1 MTLVGKI
8 FTVLVLIMSIAFMM
22 LAVTVFATHRN
33 WRDMVVQP
41 DGLKSQIEALSKT
54 NAELRIEISRAKDQI
69 ALEQA
74 ARRFALAAGQTQLE
88 ELDEALKRR
97 EKEYTDLQAANGTMT
112 ETVSRNQ
119 MILESLTKENE
130 GLRVEIRTAQQSRD
144 DFFNQVVTL
153 TDDVNRMEGNSR
165 TLQEQHDMLLVQNG
179 KMAKVMRRFEISVDT
194 PVDGMPPRV
203 DGVVTAVSD
212 KDYIEISLGSDD
224 GLRNHHLMEVYRANE
239 YVGRVEIVKVEP
251 DRAVAK
257 ILKDFRRG
265 IIKKG
270 DRVATKLS

>member
-8 FTVLVLIMSIAFMM
+8 FTVLILIMSIAFMM

-41 DGLKSQIEALSKT
+41 DGLKSQIEQLTKT
-54 NAELRIEISRAKDQI
+54 NSELRIEISRVQDQI

-74 ARRFALAAGQTQLE
+74 ARRFALAAGQAELEQLNA
-88 ELDEALKRR
+88 ALQRR

-112 ETVSRNQ
+112 ETISRNN
-119 MILESLTKENE
+119 MILDSLTKENE
-130 GLRVEIRTAQQSRD
+130 GLRTEIRTALQARD

-165 TLQEQHDMLLVQNG
+165 TLQEHNNMLLVQNA
-179 KMAKVMRRFEISVDT
+179 KMAKVMRKLEVTVDT
-194 PVDGMPPRV
+194 DVDGIAPRV
-203 DGVVTAVSD
+203 DGIVTAVSD
-212 KDYIEISLGSDD
+212 KDFIEISLGSDD
-224 GLRNHHLMEVYRANE
+224 GLRKYHLMEVYRQNS

-257 ILKDFRRG
+257 IIPEFRRG

>member
-33 WRDMVVQP
+33 WRDMVVEP
-41 DGLKSQIEALSKT
+41 DGLKAQIEELSKT
-54 NAELRIEISRAKDQI
+54 NSELRTEISRAKDQI

-74 ARRFALAAGQTQLE
+74 ARRFALAAGQARQEQL
-88 ELDEALKRR
+88 DDALQRR
-97 EKEYTDLQAANGTMT
+97 EQEYTDLQAAHGTLV
-112 ETVSRNQ
+112 ESHARNVT
-119 MILESLTKENE
+119 ILNSLRDENE
-130 GLRVEIRTAQQSRD
+130 GLRTEIRTAQQERD
-144 DFFNQVVTL
+144 DFFNQVVQL
-153 TDDVNRMEGNSR
+153 TDDLNRGEGNLR

-179 KMAKVMRRFEISVDT
+179 KMAKVMRRYEISVDT
-194 PVDGMPPRV
+194 PIDGRPPRV
-203 DGVVTAVSD
+203 DGLVTAVND
-212 KDYIEISLGSDD
+212 NDLVEISIGSDD
-224 GLRNHHLMEVYRANE
+224 GLRKNHLMEVYRKNT
-239 YVGRVEIVKVEP
+239 YVGRVEIVMVKP

-257 ILKDFRRG
+257 IIPEFRRG

>member
-33 WRDMVVQP
+33 WRDIVTLP
-41 DGLKSQIEALSKT
+41 DGLKAQIEALSKT
-54 NAELRIEISRAKDQI
+54 NGELRTEISRAKDQI

-74 ARRFALAAGQTQLE
+74 ARRFALAAGQARQEQL
-88 ELDEALKRR
+88 DDALQRR
-97 EKEYTDLQAANGTMT
+97 EKEYTDLQAAHGTLV
-112 ETVSRNQ
+112 ESHARNVT
-119 MILESLTKENE
+119 ILNSLRDENE
-130 GLRVEIRTAQQSRD
+130 GLRTEIRTAQQARD
-144 DFFNQVVTL
+144 DYFNQVVTL
-153 TDDVNRMEGNSR
+153 TDDLNRGEGNMR

-179 KMAKVMRRFEISVDT
+179 KMAKVMRSFEISVDT
-194 PVDGMPPRV
+194 PTDGRAPRV
-203 DGVVTAVSD
+203 DGLVTAVSD
-212 KDYIEISLGSDD
+212 KDLIEISIGSDD
-224 GLRNHHLMEVYRANE
+224 GLRKNHLMEVYRNNS
-239 YVGRVEIVKVEP
+239 YVGRVQIVKVEP

-257 ILKDFRRG
+257 IIPEFRRG

>member
-8 FTVLVLIMSIAFMM
+8 FTVLVFIMSVSFMM

-33 WRDMVVQP
+33 WRDMVITGG
-41 DGLKSQIEALSKT
+41 GLKEQLETLSKT
-54 NAELRIEISRAKDQI
+54 NAQLRLEIVRGQDSL

-74 ARRFALAAGQTQLE
+74 ARRFALAAGQARLE
-88 ELDEALKRR
+88 TLDSALDARVKAH
-97 EKEYTDLQAANGTMT
+97 TDLQAAHDVAVN
-112 ETVSRNQ
+112 SLDRNLNF
-119 MILESLTKENE
+119 LESLTKENE
-130 GLRVEIRTAQQSRD
+130 GLRLEIRAAQETRD

-153 TDDVNRMEGNSR
+153 TDDVNRLEGTSQ
-165 TLQEQHDMLLVQNG
+165 TLQETNSMLLVENG
-179 KMAKVMRRFEISVDT
+179 KMAKVMRLHEIDIHTDV
-194 PVDGMPPRV
+194 VGIAPRV
-203 DGVVTAVSD
+203 DGIVTAVSD
-212 KDYIEISLGSDD
+212 KNLIEISIGSDD
-224 GLRNHHLMEVYRANE
+224 GLRKHHLMEVYRKNS

-257 ILKDFRRG
+257 IIPEFRRG

>member
-41 DGLKSQIEALSKT
+41 DGLKEQIEKLTKT
-54 NAELRIEISRAKDQI
+54 NSELRIEISRVKDQI

-74 ARRFALAAGQTQLE
+74 ARRFALAAGQAELEQLSA
-88 ELDEALKRR
+88 ALQRR

-112 ETVSRNQ
+112 ETVSRNN

-130 GLRVEIRTAQQSRD
+130 GLRDEIRLAQQARD
-144 DFFNQVVTL
+144 DFFNQVVVL

-165 TLQEQHDMLLVQNG
+165 TLEEHNQMLLVQNS
-179 KMAKVMRRFEISVDT
+179 KMAKVMQSFEIDIDT
-194 PVDGMPPRV
+194 PVDNRPPRV
-203 DGVVTAVSD
+203 DGIVTAVSD
-212 KDYIEISLGSDD
+212 KDLIEISLGSDD
-224 GLRNHHLMEVYRANE
+224 GIRKYHLMEVYRQNS
-239 YVGRVEIVKVEP
+239 YVGRVEIVMVKP
-251 DRAVAK
+251 DKAVAK
-257 ILKDFRRG
+257 ILPDFRRG

>member
-41 DGLKSQIEALSKT
+41 DGLKAQIEQLSKT
-54 NAELRIEISRAKDQI
+54 NAELRIEISRVQDQI

-74 ARRFALAAGQTQLE
+74 ARRFALAAGQAELEQLNA
-88 ELDEALKRR
+88 ALQRR

-112 ETVSRNQ
+112 ETISRNN
-119 MILESLTKENE
+119 MILDALTKENE
-130 GLRVEIRTAQQSRD
+130 GLRTEIRTAQQARD

-153 TDDVNRMEGNSR
+153 TDEVNRMEGNSR
-165 TLQEQHDMLLVQNG
+165 TLQEHNDMLLVQNA
-179 KMAKVMRRFEISVDT
+179 KMAKVMRKLEVTVDT
-194 PVDGMPPRV
+194 DVDGIAPRV
-203 DGVVTAVSD
+203 DGIVTAVSD
-212 KDYIEISLGSDD
+212 KDFIEISLGSDD
-224 GLRNHHLMEVYRANE
+224 GLRKNHLMEVYRQNS

-257 ILKDFRRG
+257 IIPEFRRG